1 MINEEM
7 TQQECN
13 LASRVGS
20 MAYQEVRKAIDKLI
34 ADLEKTKN
42 QLAAKHT
49 KSKEPKIKSGEMTL
63 KELQKK
69 GNGLSTVELKDPHL
83 RTLRNTLNKHGVD
96 FSAVKDGKG
105 KYTLF
110 FKGKDADSVT
120 HAFKQYTQKM
130 VKMEKGIIKPS
141 INKALEVAK
150 KLAQA
155 LNVGRDKE
163 KNMSRGAR

>member
-20 MAYQEVRKAIDKLI
+20 MAYQEIRKAIDKML
-34 ADLEKTKN
+34 ADMEKNKTP
-42 QLAAKHT
+42 AAKT
-49 KSKEPKIKSGEMTL
+49 YSKQKAPKIKSGEMTL

-69 GNGLSTVELKDPHL
+69 GDGLSTVELKEPHL

-155 LNVGRDKE
+155 LNVGKE
-163 KNMSRGAR
+163 KNKSRGAR